1 MASRSSGESELR
13 PDVWLWVVV
22 SAIAVALVAV
32 QTPLTTA
39 LYGVPVAAA
48 FALTVLHAAALPLA
62 LIRPAFAGALSVV
75 AGIALLWLSVPAPHA
90 PWPWGV
96 ATEITQ
102 LLTVLLLA
110 LRARWQIAS
119 ATLGAAL
126 VGSVAVSLVH
136 GADYAEEAAI
146 NIIVFVSIG
155 AGVLGVGIAVRQWR
169 RIRTQLV
176 RERSLTA
183 SELSR
188 RVVAEEKARLARELH
203 DVIAHSM
210 SVINVQ
216 ATSAPARL
224 GGVEPRTAEEFADI
238 AAQARTALREMRGLL
253 GALRDDESPVP
264 VEPQR
269 GLADIGVLVRQTS
282 QAGAPVRL
290 EWTGPEAPRLTALA
304 DLAAYRVVQEAL
316 SNALR
321 HAPGAATVVS
331 VDVDGDGI
339 RLSVRNSRAVSPATE
354 VSGGGHGLAA
364 MRERVASA
372 GGTVHALPTA
382 DEGFEVV
389 ASFTLAEEE
398 TKA

>member
-1 MASRSSGESELR
+1 MASRSSGDSELR

-22 SAIAVALVAV
+22 CTVAVALVAV

-39 LYGVPVAAA
+39 LYGVPVAVA
-48 FALTVLHAAALPLA
+48 FVLTVLHAAALPLA
-62 LIRPAFAGALSVV
+62 LIRPAFAGALSAL
-75 AGIALLWLSVPAPHA
+75 AGIALLWLAVPAPSA

-102 LLTVLLLA
+102 LLTVLVLA
-110 LRARWQIAS
+110 LRASWLIAS
-119 ATLGAAL
+119 ATLAATL
-126 VGSVAVSLVH
+126 IGSVIVAVVH

-155 AGVLGVGIAVRQWR
+155 SGLLGVGIAVQQWR
-169 RIRTQLV
+169 RIRVQLV
-176 RERSLTA
+176 RERDLTA

-253 GALRDDESPVP
+253 SALRDDDAPVP

-269 GLADIGVLVRQTS
+269 GLADVGVLVRQTR
-282 QAGAPVRL
+282 QAGVPVRL
-290 EWTGPEAPRLTALA
+290 EWTGSETPQLSAHA

-321 HAPGAATVVS
+321 HAPGAAVEVS
-331 VDVDGDGI
+331 VDVSATSVVI
-339 RLSVRNSRAVSPATE
+339 RVRNEGAPSPATV
-354 VSGGGHGLAA
+354 VSGGGHGLTA
-364 MRERVASA
+364 MRERVAAA
-372 GGTVHALPTA
+372 GGAVDARPTP
-382 DEGFEVV
+382 DGGFDVV
-389 ASFTLAEEE
+389 ASFPLETEE
-398 TKA
+398 TSG